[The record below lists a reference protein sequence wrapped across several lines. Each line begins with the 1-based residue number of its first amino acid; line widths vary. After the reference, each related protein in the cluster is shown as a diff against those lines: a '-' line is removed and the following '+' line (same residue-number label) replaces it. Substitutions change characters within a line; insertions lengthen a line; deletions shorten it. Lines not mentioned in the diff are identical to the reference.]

1 MDSLALLRF
10 LHVLGAVLLLGNV
23 AVTGLWAGLLW
34 RSRAEF
40 PYPRAARAILWADL
54 CFTLVGGSLL
64 TMSGIFLVR
73 NEGLPWRDLPW
84 IRHGIAALATATV
97 IWLVA
102 LLPDQWRMERWAAD
116 DPRYPR
122 AFWRWTVVGWL
133 DTLVLFFG
141 LWAMVTK
148 S

>member
-23 AVTGLWAGLLW
+23 AVTGLWAGVLW
-34 RSRAEF
+34 RSRSTF

-54 CFTLVGGSLL
+54 CFTLVGGSVL

-84 IRHGIAALATATV
+84 IRHGITALATATI
-97 IWLVA
+97 IWIAA
-102 LLPDQWRMERWAAD
+102 LLPDQWRMERWASD

-122 AFWRWTVVGWL
+122 AFWRWTIIGWL
-133 DTLVLFFG
+133 DTLILFFG